1 MVATTMLHDQPSHDS
16 APLTELLH
24 RAAAGHRSAADLA
37 LPLVYR
43 ELRRLAASHMG
54 RERRD
59 HTLQATAL
67 VHEVWLKVV
76 GPTKAPWSDRRAFY
90 HAAAAAM
97 RRILI
102 DHARRQRRRKR
113 GGDRSFTFEPLDN
126 VASKCADAWEADR
139 LLQLDEEL
147 ERLAAQDPRAAT
159 VVRRRFFGGLEIAEV
174 AKLLDLSERT
184 VQREWEF
191 ARAHL
196 LAAMSDPDDDAR
208 A

>member
-1 MVATTMLHDQPSHDS
+1 MLHDQPSHDS

-159 VVRRRFFGGLEIAEV
+159 VVRLRFFGGLEIAEV

>member
-1 MVATTMLHDQPSHDS
+1 MVATTMLHDPPSQDS

-24 RAAAGHRSAADLA
+24 LAAAGQRSAADLA
-37 LPLVYR
+37 LPMVYR

-102 DHARRQRRRKR
+102 DHARRQRRHKR
-113 GGDRSFTFEPLDN
+113 GGDRSFSFEPLDQ
-126 VASKCADAWEADR
+126 VAGKCADTWEADH

-147 ERLAAQDPRAAT
+147 ERLATLDPRAAT
-159 VVRRRFFGGLEIAEV
+159 VVRLRFFGGLEIAEV
-174 AKLLDLSERT
+174 AQLLDLSERT